1 MNKLFAACIVAWTV
15 LVVFVMIDISKEFAL
30 ADIHKLEDSVLD
42 ATNRVRREHSLP
54 TLIRDAMLAENAKM
68 YAIVNASKGFI
79 SHNHEPLIS
88 RMPNNCTSIGENLY
102 QGRDSTGD
110 GIVNAWMKSQ
120 AHRENILEREWE
132 RIGVGIARAGSQIIV
147 VQLFCR

>member
-15 LVVFVMIDISKEFAL
+15 LLVFVMMDISKEFAL
-30 ADIHKLEDSVLD
+30 TDIHKLEDSVLD
-42 ATNRVRREHSLP
+42 ATNRVRREHGLP
-54 TLIRDAMLAENAKM
+54 TLIKDTMLAENAKR

-102 QGRDSTGD
+102 QGRDGTGD
-110 GIVNAWMKSQ
+110 GIVNAWMRSQ
-120 AHRENILEREWE
+120 AHRENILDREWE
-132 RIGVGIARAGSQIIV
+132 RIGVGIARTGSQIIV

>member
-1 MNKLFAACIVAWTV
+1 MNKLFTACVIAWTV
-15 LVVFVMIDISKEFAL
+15 LVVFVMMDISKEFAL

-42 ATNRVRREHSLP
+42 ATNRVRREHGLP
-54 TLIRDAMLAENAKM
+54 ILIKDVMLAENAKK

-79 SHNHEPLIS
+79 SHNHEPLVS

-110 GIVNAWMKSQ
+110 DIVNAWMRSQ
-120 AHRENILEREWE
+120 AHRENILDMEWE
-132 RIGVGIARAGSQIIV
+132 RIGVGIARTGSQIIV

>member
-1 MNKLFAACIVAWTV
+1 MNKLFAACVVAWTV
-15 LVVFVMIDISKEFAL
+15 LVVFVMMDISKEFAL

-42 ATNRVRREHSLP
+42 ATNRVRREHGLP
-54 TLIRDAMLAENAKM
+54 ILIKDVMLAENAKK

-110 GIVNAWMKSQ
+110 DIVNAWMRSQ
-120 AHRENILEREWE
+120 AHRENILDTEWE
-132 RIGVGIARAGSQIIV
+132 RIGVGIARTGSQIIV

>member
-1 MNKLFAACIVAWTV
+1 MNRLFAACIVVWLLLAI
-15 LVVFVMIDISKEFAL
+15 FVMIDISKEFAL

-42 ATNRVRREHSLP
+42 ATNKVRREHGLP
-54 TLIRDAMLAENAKM
+54 TLIKDVMLADNAKR

-110 GIVNAWMKSQ
+110 GIVNAWMRSQ
-120 AHRENILEREWE
+120 AHRENILDMEWE

>member
-1 MNKLFAACIVAWTV
+1 MLAI
-15 LVVFVMIDISKEFAL
+15 FVMIDISKEFAL

-42 ATNRVRREHSLP
+42 ATNKVRREHGLP
-54 TLIRDAMLAENAKM
+54 TLIKDVMLADNAKR

-110 GIVNAWMKSQ
+110 GIVNAWMRSQ
-120 AHRENILEREWE
+120 AHRENILDMEWE

>member
-1 MNKLFAACIVAWTV
+1 
-15 LVVFVMIDISKEFAL
+15 MIDISKEFAL

-42 ATNRVRREHSLP
+42 ATNKVRREHGLP
-54 TLIRDAMLAENAKM
+54 TLIKDVMLADNAKR

-110 GIVNAWMKSQ
+110 GIVNAWMRSQ
-120 AHRENILEREWE
+120 AHRENILDMEWE